1 MQNISSS
8 ASAEHADVPAARDGP
23 GPGCLAGMLEGL
35 MVTVQHEDDG
45 RKQLVHPLQA
55 EEEVR
60 RKRIMF
66 NLWSVSL

>member
-1 MQNISSS
+1 
-8 ASAEHADVPAARDGP
+8 
-23 GPGCLAGMLEGL
+23 MLEGL

-45 RKQLVHPLQA
+45 RKQLVHPLQEA